1 MKMNKKIIV
10 STLALAMGAAL
21 AGSVSGTVA
30 WFQYSTRAQAAYIGT
45 TAHCSEAL
53 EIQATAVGADAD
65 PDAWKTE
72 LLAADVAT
80 ASAATGTNLTPITSG
95 EVAKNAALPK
105 VVTTPDDPTTNDVDE
120 TVYGTDPAFY
130 ANPIYQHFA
139 YNEWQKADS
148 SNYVQFDLH
157 LRVRD
162 VNGASTASMLAKDV
176 FLANLSIVSLDY
188 DETNDAYSTSSLD
201 LYKSVRVHLAYGE
214 AGALFAND
222 GANSDV
228 AADINTIVS
237 SKLDLNQDGRI
248 DTTAAYSD
256 WETGEEKF
264 YGGSDATIKQV
275 AYNVN
280 QAGLFANDSDP
291 TLPTA
296 NRGTLGKLGSTA
308 ADADLKITVTIW
320 FEGWQKLAD
329 GVGDSTNDV
338 LWEPS
343 AYIGQHFGVGMR
355 FVVPA
360 HADSTDH
367 PAQQQTNP

>member
-1 MKMNKKIIV
+1 MNKKIIV

-80 ASAATGTNLTPITSG
+80 ASASTGTNLTPITSG
-95 EVAKNAALPK
+95 DMDKDDALP
-105 VVTTPDDPTTNDVDE
+105 TEDIPDDPATTDVDE
-120 TVYGTDPAFY
+120 SDTITRMY

-139 YNEWQKADS
+139 YSEWQKADS

-157 LRVRD
+157 LRVKD
-162 VNGASTASMLAKDV
+162 INGASTATFLAKDV
-176 FLANLSIVSLDY
+176 FLSNLSIVSLSG
-188 DETNDAYSTSSLD
+188 NDTDGYTTSSLD
-201 LYKSVRVHLAYGE
+201 LYKSVRVHLAS
-214 AGALFAND
+214 ADQNALFAND
-222 GANSDV
+222 GAESSA

-237 SKLDLNQDGRI
+237 SKLDLNQDGNI

-256 WETGEEKF
+256 WETGTEKF
-264 YGGSDATIKQV
+264 YGGTDATIKQV

-280 QAGLFANDSDP
+280 EAGLFADDSDP
-291 TLPTA
+291 TLPVA
-296 NRGTLGKLGSTA
+296 NQGTLGKFGSTA
-308 ADADLKITVTIW
+308 SDADLVITVTIW

-360 HADSTDH
+360 HVPVSE
-367 PAQQQTNP
+367 